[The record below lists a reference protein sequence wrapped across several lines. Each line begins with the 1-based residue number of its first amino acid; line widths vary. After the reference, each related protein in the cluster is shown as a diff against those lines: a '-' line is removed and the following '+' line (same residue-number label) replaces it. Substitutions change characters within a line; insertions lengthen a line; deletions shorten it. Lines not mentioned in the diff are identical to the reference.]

1 MVNQYSKNQFH
12 LVDGHFFVWS
22 MTIVNHLKRGCNEMS
37 WDTEPTICVGL
48 IYSEVSTYVYIY
60 IHIGRPWLF
69 QQEHDLLLWG
79 FPIYLNL
86 RMYNM
91 EIQFEIKHAGNIVRH
106 SVMQKPRFVNQHG
119 KNGMDRLQ
127 YQRYKVRPHGKLS

>member
-60 IHIGRPWLF
+60 IYILEDHGCFNRNMIYFCGDSLF
-69 QQEHDLLLWG
+69 TL
-79 FPIYLNL
+79 IYGCIIW
-86 RMYNM
+86 RYNSRSNM
-91 EIQFEIKHAGNIVRH
+91 LGI
-106 SVMQKPRFVNQHG
+106 
-119 KNGMDRLQ
+119 
-127 YQRYKVRPHGKLS
+127 